1 MNKRYLPIGSVIKLK
16 NNNKSIMITGYYS
29 VEYAR
34 DLEIYDYSGCAYPEG
49 VMIKSSCCSFNQS
62 DIKDILFE
70 GYKTDE
76 YKTLTNGLNEIDEE
90 IMTGGEPQ
98 EIVLDE
104 LDSDKEKVN
113 EVKSFKHYTF
123 DENGK
128 LILWNCWF
136 FIK

>member
-1 MNKRYLPIGSVIKLK
+1 MNIRYLPIGSVVKLK
-16 NNNKSIMITGYYS
+16 NNDKMIMITGYYS

-62 DIKDILFE
+62 DIKEVLFE

-98 EIVLDE
+98 EIVFDE
-104 LDSDKEKVN
+104 LDSDKEK
-113 EVKSFKHYTF
+113 EKEDKSFKHYTF

-128 LILWNCWF
+128 LIL
-136 FIK
+136 

>member
-1 MNKRYLPIGSVIKLK
+1 MNIRYLPIGSVVKLK
-16 NNNKSIMITGYYS
+16 NNNKIVMITGYYS

-62 DIKDILFE
+62 DIKDVLFE
-70 GYKTDE
+70 GYKTEE

-128 LILWNCWF
+128 LIL
-136 FIK
+136 

>member
-1 MNKRYLPIGSVIKLK
+1 MNIRYLPIGSVIKLK

-62 DIKDILFE
+62 DIKEVLFE

-104 LDSDKEKVN
+104 LDSDKEKIN
-113 EVKSFKHYTF
+113 EDKSFKHYTF
-123 DENGK
+123 DENGI
-128 LILWNCWF
+128 LI
-136 FIK
+136 K

>member
-1 MNKRYLPIGSVIKLK
+1 MNIRYLPIGSVIRLK
-16 NNNKSIMITGYYS
+16 NNDKMIMITGYYS

-49 VMIKSSCCSFNQS
+49 VMIKSSYCSFNQS
-62 DIKDILFE
+62 DIKEVLFE

-104 LDSDKEKVN
+104 LDSDKEK
-113 EVKSFKHYTF
+113 EKKDKSFKHYTF
-123 DENGK
+123 DENGI
-128 LILWNCWF
+128 LI
-136 FIK
+136 K

>member
-1 MNKRYLPIGSVIKLK
+1 MNIRYLPIGSVVKLK
-16 NNNKSIMITGYYS
+16 NNDKMIMITGYYS

-62 DIKDILFE
+62 DIKEVLFE

-128 LILWNCWF
+128 LIL
-136 FIK
+136 

>member
-1 MNKRYLPIGSVIKLK
+1 MNIRYLPIGSVIKLK

-29 VEYAR
+29 VEYAN

-62 DIKDILFE
+62 DIKEVLFE

-104 LDSDKEKVN
+104 LDSNKEKVN
-113 EVKSFKHYTF
+113 EDKSFKHYTF
-123 DENGK
+123 DENGI
-128 LILWNCWF
+128 LI
-136 FIK
+136 K

>member
-1 MNKRYLPIGSVIKLK
+1 MNIRYLPIGSVIKLK

-62 DIKDILFE
+62 DIKEVLFE

-104 LDSDKEKVN
+104 LDSDKEEVN

-128 LILWNCWF
+128 LIL
-136 FIK
+136 

>member
-62 DIKDILFE
+62 DIKEVLFE
-70 GYKTDE
+70 GYKTNE

-104 LDSDKEKVN
+104 LDSDKEK
-113 EVKSFKHYTF
+113 EKEDKSFKHYTF

-128 LILWNCWF
+128 LIL
-136 FIK
+136 

>member
-62 DIKDILFE
+62 DIKEVLFE
-70 GYKTDE
+70 GYKTNE
-76 YKTLTNGLNEIDEE
+76 YTTLTNSLNEIDEE

-128 LILWNCWF
+128 LIL
-136 FIK
+136 

>member
-29 VEYAR
+29 VEYAN

-49 VMIKSSCCSFNQS
+49 VMIKSSYCSFNQS
-62 DIKDILFE
+62 DIKEVLFE

-104 LDSDKEKVN
+104 LDSDKEK
-113 EVKSFKHYTF
+113 EKKDKSFKHYTF
-123 DENGK
+123 DENGI
-128 LILWNCWF
+128 LI
-136 FIK
+136 K

>member
-62 DIKDILFE
+62 DIKEVLFE

-98 EIVLDE
+98 EIVFDE
-104 LDSDKEKVN
+104 LDSDKEMEK
-113 EVKSFKHYTF
+113 EDKSFKHYTF
-123 DENGK
+123 DENGI
-128 LILWNCWF
+128 LI
-136 FIK
+136 K

>member
-62 DIKDILFE
+62 DIKEVLFE

-113 EVKSFKHYTF
+113 EDKSFKHYTF
-123 DENGK
+123 DENGI
-128 LILWNCWF
+128 LI
-136 FIK
+136 K

>member
-62 DIKDILFE
+62 DIKEVLFE
-70 GYKTDE
+70 GYKTEE

-98 EIVLDE
+98 EIVFDE
-104 LDSDKEKVN
+104 LDSNKEKKK
-113 EVKSFKHYTF
+113 EDKSFKHYTF
-123 DENGK
+123 DENGI
-128 LILWNCWF
+128 LI
-136 FIK
+136 K

>member
-62 DIKDILFE
+62 DIKEVLFE

-90 IMTGGEPQ
+90 IMSGGEPQ

-104 LDSDKEKVN
+104 LDSDKEK
-113 EVKSFKHYTF
+113 EKKDKSFKHYTF
-123 DENGK
+123 DENGI
-128 LILWNCWF
+128 LI
-136 FIK
+136 K

>member
-62 DIKDILFE
+62 DIKEVLFE

-128 LILWNCWF
+128 LIL
-136 FIK
+136 

>member
-16 NNNKSIMITGYYS
+16 NNNKLIMITGYYS

-62 DIKDILFE
+62 DIKEVLFE

-98 EIVLDE
+98 EIIFDE
-104 LDSDKEKVN
+104 LDSNKEK
-113 EVKSFKHYTF
+113 EKEDKSFKHYTF
-123 DENGK
+123 DENGI
-128 LILWNCWF
+128 LI
-136 FIK
+136 K

>member
-16 NNNKSIMITGYYS
+16 NNSKLIMITGYYS

-49 VMIKSSCCSFNQS
+49 VMIKSSYCSFNQS
-62 DIKDILFE
+62 DIKEVLFE

-113 EVKSFKHYTF
+113 EDKSFKHYTF
-123 DENGK
+123 DENGI
-128 LILWNCWF
+128 LI
-136 FIK
+136 K

>member
-62 DIKDILFE
+62 DIKEVLFE
-70 GYKTDE
+70 GYKTAE

-98 EIVLDE
+98 EIVFDE
-104 LDSDKEKVN
+104 LDSNKEKKN
-113 EVKSFKHYTF
+113 EDKSFKHYTF
-123 DENGK
+123 DENGI
-128 LILWNCWF
+128 LI
-136 FIK
+136 K

>member
-1 MNKRYLPIGSVIKLK
+1 MNIRYLPIGSVIKLK

-62 DIKDILFE
+62 DIKEVLFE
-70 GYKTDE
+70 GYKTNE

-90 IMTGGEPQ
+90 IMTGGESQ
-98 EIVLDE
+98 VVVLDE
-104 LDSDKEKVN
+104 LDSDKEKKK
-113 EVKSFKHYTF
+113 EDKSFKHYTF
-123 DENGK
+123 DENGI
-128 LILWNCWF
+128 LI
-136 FIK
+136 K

>member
-1 MNKRYLPIGSVIKLK
+1 MNIRYLPIGSVIKLK

-62 DIKDILFE
+62 DIKEVLFE

-104 LDSDKEKVN
+104 LDSDKEKKK
-113 EVKSFKHYTF
+113 EDKSFKHYTF
-123 DENGK
+123 DENGI
-128 LILWNCWF
+128 LI
-136 FIK
+136 K

>member
-1 MNKRYLPIGSVIKLK
+1 MNIRYLPIGSVVKLK

-49 VMIKSSCCSFNQS
+49 VMIKSSYCSFNQS
-62 DIKDILFE
+62 DIKEVLFE

-113 EVKSFKHYTF
+113 EDKSFKHYTF
-123 DENGK
+123 DENGI
-128 LILWNCWF
+128 LI
-136 FIK
+136 K

>member
-1 MNKRYLPIGSVIKLK
+1 
-16 NNNKSIMITGYYS
+16 
-29 VEYAR
+29 
-34 DLEIYDYSGCAYPEG
+34 
-49 VMIKSSCCSFNQS
+49 MIKSSCCSFNQS

-128 LILWNCWF
+128 LIL
-136 FIK
+136 

>member
-1 MNKRYLPIGSVIKLK
+1 MNIRYLPIGSVIRLK

-62 DIKDILFE
+62 DIKEVLFE

-128 LILWNCWF
+128 LIL
-136 FIK
+136 

>member
-62 DIKDILFE
+62 DIKEVLFE

-113 EVKSFKHYTF
+113 EDKSFKHYTF

-128 LILWNCWF
+128 LI
-136 FIK
+136 K

>member
-49 VMIKSSCCSFNQS
+49 VMIKSSYCSFNQS
-62 DIKDILFE
+62 DIKEVLFE

-104 LDSDKEKVN
+104 LDSDKEKKK
-113 EVKSFKHYTF
+113 EDKSFKHYTF
-123 DENGK
+123 DENGI
-128 LILWNCWF
+128 LI
-136 FIK
+136 K

>member
-62 DIKDILFE
+62 DIKEVLFE

-76 YKTLTNGLNEIDEE
+76 YKTLTNVLNEIDEE

-104 LDSDKEKVN
+104 LDSDKEK
-113 EVKSFKHYTF
+113 EKKDKSFKHYTF
-123 DENGK
+123 DENGI
-128 LILWNCWF
+128 LI
-136 FIK
+136 K

>member
-62 DIKDILFE
+62 DIKEVLFE

-113 EVKSFKHYTF
+113 EDKSFKHCTF
-123 DENGK
+123 DENGI
-128 LILWNCWF
+128 LI
-136 FIK
+136 K

>member
-128 LILWNCWF
+128 LIL
-136 FIK
+136 

>member
-62 DIKDILFE
+62 DIKEVLFE
-70 GYKTDE
+70 GYKTEE

-128 LILWNCWF
+128 LIL
-136 FIK
+136 